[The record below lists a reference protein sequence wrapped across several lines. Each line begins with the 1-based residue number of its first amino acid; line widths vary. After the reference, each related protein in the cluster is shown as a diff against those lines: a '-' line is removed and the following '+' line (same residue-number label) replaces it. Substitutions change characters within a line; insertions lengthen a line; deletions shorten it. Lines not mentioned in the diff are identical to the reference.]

1 MYDFFSDE
9 DEMLMIVGGKSGGG
23 GSNEI
28 RSVRDRDDENNLPKS
43 TSSFLYRLIFLSHC
57 FDKI

>member
-1 MYDFFSDE
+1 
-9 DEMLMIVGGKSGGG
+9 MLMIVGGKSGG